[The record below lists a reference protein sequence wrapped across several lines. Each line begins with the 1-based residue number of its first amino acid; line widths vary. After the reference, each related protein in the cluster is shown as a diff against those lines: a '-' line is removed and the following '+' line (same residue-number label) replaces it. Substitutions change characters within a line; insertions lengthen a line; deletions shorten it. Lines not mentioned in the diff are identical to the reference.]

1 MSQFIKQSPY
11 PNTSEFTLFANQK
24 LVVPCEIRN
33 FDISGKLVYSQILS
47 KEGLTFNIQLTEL
60 KSGIYFYQIRTENN
74 ELLKRDKIILI
85 R

>member
-1 MSQFIKQSPY
+1 LIFCFFFIKEKEWKPH
-11 PNTSEFTLFANQK
+11 ERIRA
-24 LVVPCEIRN
+24 VAIPCEISI
-33 FDISGKLVYSQILS
+33 FDIGGKLVYSQILS
-47 KEGLTFNIQLTEL
+47 KEGLTFSILLTEL